1 MAPPARL
8 SFDRGTLLLSGAAP
22 RGLLAGGGWVFDERV
37 GAWRCEALHY
47 HQLVTALPPD
57 VADDVPRPEAVAW
70 PAVALP
76 ELRPE
81 QVDALTAWRDAGR
94 RGVVVMPTGAGKSEV
109 AFAAMAETKVA
120 TLVVAPVRDLMWQ
133 WHRRLRRALGY
144 DAGVLGDSQH
154 DVRPVTVTTYE
165 SAWAHMASLG
175 ARFGLVVFDEVH
187 HLPGRARR
195 DAAVLCA
202 ASMRLGLSATP
213 ERADGRH
220 ADLDALVGPVVYRLP
235 LAKLKGRTLADYEVV
250 RVAVRLGPD
259 ERARYDSAS
268 AQVRAFLLERRKE
281 APDYDW
287 RDLCKESGK
296 DPQARAVQR
305 AFFYKKSIEDRASE
319 KLRVL
324 EDVFRLHA
332 GEPVLVFAGSNAMA
346 VEVSRRFLVPVLLA
360 HSRKKE
366 RQVVLDGF
374 AAGRFPAVVA
384 NQVLDEGVDVPEA
397 KVAVVLGGLA
407 STRQAKQRLGR
418 ILRRSG
424 GRSATLY
431 EVVCEDTREEERS
444 RRRRRSDA
452 YGRPGRRRV

>member
-1 MAPPARL
+1 MPQPARL

-22 RGLLAGGGWVFDERV
+22 RGLLAGGWVFDERV
-37 GAWRCEALHY
+37 SAWRCEALHY
-47 HQLVTALPPD
+47 HQLVTTLPPD
-57 VADDVPRPEAVAW
+57 VTDDVRRPEPVAW

-81 QVDALTAWRDAGR
+81 QVEALTAWRNAGR

-165 SAWAHMASLG
+165 SAWAHMATLG
-175 ARFGLVVFDEVH
+175 DRFGLIVFDEVH
-187 HLPGRARR
+187 HLPGRVRR

-235 LAKLKGRTLADYEVV
+235 LAKLKGGTLADYEVV
-250 RVAVRLGPD
+250 RVAVSLGPD

-268 AQVRAFLLERRKE
+268 AQVRAFLFERRKE
-281 APDYDW
+281 EPDYDW

-366 RQVVLDGF
+366 RQVVLAGF
-374 AAGRFPAVVA
+374 AAGKFPAVVA

-452 YGRPGRRRV
+452 YGRPGRRRI